1 VTRKAVVLLSG
12 GLDSTTVLAMARA
25 DGFACHALTFRYG
38 QRHHIELEAAARVA
52 RTLGAE
58 EHRVVEID
66 LASFGGSALTAVDI
80 PVPKNRTPGELAE
93 GVPVTYV
100 PARNTLFLSYALAW
114 AEVLPARDVHIGVN
128 VLDASG
134 YPDCR
139 PEFVAAFER
148 AARLG
153 SRLHDLRIHAP
164 LVTLTKAE
172 IIRRGVALGVDY
184 ALTHSCYDPR
194 PNGAACGLCDAC
206 QLRRKGFGEAGVVDP
221 TRYG

>member
-1 VTRKAVVLLSG
+1 
-12 GLDSTTVLAMARA
+12 LDSTTALAMARA
-25 DGFACHALTFRYG
+25 DGFACYALTFRYG
-38 QRHHIELEAAARVA
+38 QRHQVELEAAARAA
-52 RTLGAE
+52 RALAAE
-58 EHRVVEID
+58 EHRVIEID
-66 LASFGGSALTAVDI
+66 LVSFGGSALTSPDI
-80 PVPKNRTPGELAE
+80 PVPKDRTPRELAE

-100 PARNTLFLSYALAW
+100 PARNTLFLAYALAW
-114 AEVLPARDVHIGVN
+114 AEVLPARDVYIGVN

-139 PEFVAAFER
+139 AEFIAAFER

-153 SRLHDLRIHAP
+153 SRLDDLRIHAP
-164 LVTLTKAE
+164 LVMLSKAE

-194 PNGAACGLCDAC
+194 PDGAACGLCDAC
-206 QLRRKGFGEAGVVDP
+206 QLRRKGFSEAGVVDP